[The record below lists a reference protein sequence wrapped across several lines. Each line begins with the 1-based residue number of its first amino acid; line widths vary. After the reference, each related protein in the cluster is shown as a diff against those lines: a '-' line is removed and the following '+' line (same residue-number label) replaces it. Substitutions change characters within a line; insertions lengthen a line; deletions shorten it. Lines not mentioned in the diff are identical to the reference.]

1 MITIT
6 KRTTRAIAL
15 AAALFA
21 ATPLIAPQPAHA
33 VSSGQAAAIGLGSFA
48 LGAALARP
56 GYGYG
61 YAYPAYGNAYPAYG
75 YG

>member
-21 ATPLIAPQPAHA
+21 ATRLIAPQPAHA
-33 VSSGQAAAIGLGSFA
+33 VSSGQAAAIGFTVGTDIAVVRVSTGSA
-48 LGAALARP
+48 KSTA
-56 GYGYG
+56 
-61 YAYPAYGNAYPAYG
+61 
-75 YG
+75 